1 MGFFDRFKRSFT
13 PPMPVTDTEL
23 PTFVEP
29 TINVNPEPVP
39 EVASTPAK
47 PKRERKK
54 PSAAPVED
62 AVAKP
67 KRTDKKKTELTA
79 KQKAT
84 KLGEPYVNIDRV
96 IIDPNNPGQGG
107 FELDW
112 NEFFVAKL
120 IKAGYA
126 GKTDEDIVDQWFS
139 DVCKNVALEIYEQVE
154 ANNPPRVNK
163 RDLGNN
169 RSEFS

>member
-13 PPMPVTDTEL
+13 PPQPVPDAVKESETVVE
-23 PTFVEP
+23 VEP
-29 TINVNPEPVP
+29 GPV
-39 EVASTPAK
+39 AK
-47 PKRERKK
+47 PKRQRKK
-54 PSAAPVED
+54 PATAPVED
-62 AVAKP
+62 AIVKP
-67 KRTDKKKTELTA
+67 KRTTKKKPELTE

>member
-1 MGFFDRFKRSFT
+1 MGIFNLFKRPSQ
-13 PPMPVTDTEL
+13 PSPSTEEQ
-23 PTFVEP
+23 TF
-29 TINVNPEPVP
+29 IEPVLDKTADP
-39 EVASTPAK
+39 EVSSEPK
-47 PKRERKK
+47 PKRQRKK
-54 PSAAPVED
+54 PE
-62 AVAKP
+62 AKP
-67 KRTDKKKTELTA
+67 TTAKKTVRTKKELSA
-79 KQKAT
+79 KEQAT

-96 IIDPNNPGQGG
+96 IIDPEHPGQGG

-120 IKAGYA
+120 IKAGYT

-139 DVCKNVALEIYEQVE
+139 DVCRNVALEIYEQVE
-154 ANNPPRVNK
+154 ANSPPRVTK